1 MNGQLDDHLR
11 MRLSATLD
19 RTDDSDWLEVHQRAQ
34 QLATDVAV
42 RQVTSTGSR
51 IARPRRG
58 TRRHERFAPWSWARS
73 GRLIAACVAII
84 AVITAAVEVLPLR
97 DNSRPVLG
105 LDAVA
110 AIAAAAPST
119 VPGPGE
125 YAYTTRR
132 FGIAGRSLDCTQE
145 WWIAQDGSGRV
156 QQHGELCAPV
166 ERRSGGNG
174 LDARFGPGEA
184 TRVYVELFAPGFTA
198 SPEDLPTDPHRL
210 ESALDR
216 VLRGLADT
224 EPGELE
230 DPIARSDGMLAMIE
244 QALANPLASPTLR
257 SALYRVAARLPG
269 VKLNHDVTDPAGRRG
284 SAITLNRLDRRV
296 AGKRDITELIF
307 DPTTSRSLATRL
319 TDTVEDTQYRSTT
332 YHVYLE
338 QATVDSLNARP

>member
-1 MNGQLDDHLR
+1 
-11 MRLSATLD
+11 
-19 RTDDSDWLEVHQRAQ
+19 
-34 QLATDVAV
+34 
-42 RQVTSTGSR
+42 
-51 IARPRRG
+51 
-58 TRRHERFAPWSWARS
+58 
-73 GRLIAACVAII
+73 VAII

-132 FGIAGRSLDCTQE
+132 FGIAGRSQDCTQE
-145 WWIAQDGSGRV
+145 WWIAKDGSGRV
-156 QQHGELCAPV
+156 QQHGGLCAPV
-166 ERRSGGNG
+166 ERRSGGSG
-174 LDARFGPGEA
+174 LDARFGPGDA

-198 SPEDLPTDPHRL
+198 SPEDLPTDPDRL

-224 EPGELE
+224 ASGELD
-230 DPIARSDGMLAMIE
+230 DPIARSDGMLAMID
-244 QALANPLASPTLR
+244 QVLANPLASPTLR

-269 VKLNHDVTDPAGRRG
+269 VELDHDVIDPAGRRG
-284 SAITLNRLDRRV
+284 SAIILDRVNRRID
-296 AGKRDITELIF
+296 GRDVTELIF

-319 TDTVEDTQYRSTT
+319 TDTVKDTGYRSTT

-338 QATVDSLNARP
+338 QATVDSLDARP